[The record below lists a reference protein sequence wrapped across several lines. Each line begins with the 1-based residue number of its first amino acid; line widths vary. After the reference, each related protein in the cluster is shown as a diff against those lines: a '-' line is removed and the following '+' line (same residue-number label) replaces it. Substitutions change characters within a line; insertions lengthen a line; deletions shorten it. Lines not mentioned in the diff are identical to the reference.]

1 MKDICIK
8 NLVILFKNYMN
19 KGASKQT
26 GFMLGGE
33 NPSMCAIQRHRKWI
47 SHAFCGSGTFW
58 FLFLDVSKS

>member
-1 MKDICIK
+1 
-8 NLVILFKNYMN
+8 MN